1 MNRSA
6 SRIASGVISVLL
18 VLGGAGIAQADD
30 ADTGSSTGAVTVVT
44 TTGAADTTPVTINPL
59 TNDWG

>member
-30 ADTGSSTGAVTVVT
+30 AGTGASTGAVTVVT
-44 TTGAADTTPVTINPL
+44 TTGPADQAPVTINPL